1 MIFTLSRFYSYSSR
15 WPPRSSFVVT
25 WTQGVLV
32 SDGNDVEESV
42 STIVSEG
49 FKGFG
54 YSESHQLPSSRDNS
68 MAGRVIAQILIMGG
82 GYVAR
87 AFVQAY
93 QQALVNGARGGASRG
108 AGGRSI
114 RGRISAEEASEI
126 LGVKKDAGLKDI
138 YKRYD
143 RLFESNDPAKGGSIY
158 IQAKIHHA
166 KQQLEKEAIARGE
179 VPPPPSQDSTTTGG
193 AQDSSPRSS

>member
-1 MIFTLSRFYSYSSR
+1 
-15 WPPRSSFVVT
+15 
-25 WTQGVLV
+25 
-32 SDGNDVEESV
+32 
-42 STIVSEG
+42 
-49 FKGFG
+49 
-54 YSESHQLPSSRDNS
+54 

-93 QQALVNGARGGASRG
+93 QQALVNSARGGG
-108 AGGRSI
+108 AGGAAARSI

-126 LGVKKDAGLKDI
+126 LGLKKDAGLKDI

-143 RLFESNDPAKGGSIY
+143 RLFKANDPVKGGSIY

-166 KQQLEKEAIARGE
+166 KLQLEKDAVARGD
-179 VPPPPSQDSTTTGG
+179 VPPPPPQDSTTSGD
-193 AQDSSPRSS
+193 AQDTSPKSS

>member
-1 MIFTLSRFYSYSSR
+1 M
-15 WPPRSSFVVT
+15 WPPRFSLVAP
-25 WTQGVLV
+25 WTQGVWYHPATTLRRACQY
-32 SDGNDVEESV
+32 SCRKA
-42 STIVSEG
+42 
-49 FKGFG
+49 FKGLE

-179 VPPPPSQDSTTTGG
+179 VPPPPSQDSTTTGS